1 MKITAKNIIDQW
13 VDIKP
18 LLPAELAKIGEESFL
33 PNADLYDDFDEEMIK
48 DFDLFL
54 EKVNKYTDKP
64 ATDKP
69 KTKRKYARGNGKKYR
84 KKKPTP
90 KKDKDTPKPK
100 KDKKPA
106 KPQVGESPAWLTTL
120 KSFVKSFAGQTK
132 DTWRVRKYVKEIQA
146 NFDAK
151 RGGKTPHIDI
161 IREIQDKLLPFANK
175 DAKKVDIP
183 KYDDLVSKCKS
194 AINGKDFTVSKK
206 AKKPELKKES
216 LSGFRIGFSK

>member
-1 MKITAKNIIDQW
+1 MKITAKNLVEKWDEIKGKMPDY
-13 VDIKP
+13 VTEPSAAYLEFADIYDDLDEDTISKFDAW
-18 LLPAELAKIGEESFL
+18 LADVNEALAKS
-33 PNADLYDDFDEEMIK
+33 D
-48 DFDLFL
+48 
-54 EKVNKYTDKP
+54 
-64 ATDKP
+64 
-69 KTKRKYARGNGKKYR
+69 
-84 KKKPTP
+84 
-90 KKDKDTPKPK
+90 KPK

-132 DTWRVRKYVKEIQA
+132 DTWRVRKYVMEIQA

-206 AKKPELKKES
+206 AKKHELKKES